1 MVFKGVCLES
11 ELLSRTRVPAQNATV
26 YNTRIQKG
34 GALIEEMRQLVRYWR
49 EGRTEEI
56 THSVIRSNVL
66 NKTTR
71 ARAADILRRTFIPRF
86 VDGTPRNAW
95 RLIRPLE
102 DQNASPQLVKPLYYW
117 ISAKAEPLIFDFCQE
132 YLLHRLRAA
141 RAGITVEDVRV
152 WLVGKGCEW
161 SPGVT
166 TRVARGLLAAFRDFG
181 ILEGRSQKR
190 LASFILPVGSFAYL
204 AFCLHREGALGRN
217 LVFHPD
223 WHLFLLQTPAVEHY
237 FLEAHQ
243 RRLIAYHAAGSTINI
258 SFPCE
263 KLEDYARVVVERSN

>member
-1 MVFKGVCLES
+1 M
-11 ELLSRTRVPAQNATV
+11 SRTRNQIHKVSA

-34 GALIEEMRQLVRYWR
+34 GALIEEMRQLVRFWH
-49 EGRTEEI
+49 EGPTEEI
-56 THSVIRSNVL
+56 TEAVIRSNVL

-95 RLIRPLE
+95 RLVRPLE

-117 ISAKAEPLIFDFCQE
+117 ISAKAEPLIVDFCQD
-132 YLLHRLRAA
+132 YLLHRLIAA

-152 WLVGKGCEW
+152 WLAGKGCTW

-204 AFCLHREGALGRN
+204 AFCLHREGVLGRN

-243 RRLIAYHAAGSTINI
+243 RQLIAYHAAGSTISI

>member
-1 MVFKGVCLES
+1 LES
-11 ELLSRTRVPAQNATV
+11 DLLARTRVPIQNASV

-34 GALIEEMRQLVRYWR
+34 GALIEEMRQLVRCWH
-49 EGRTEEI
+49 EGPTEEI
-56 THSVIRSNVL
+56 TQSVIRSNVL

-86 VDGTPRNAW
+86 VDGAPRNAW

-102 DQNASPQLVKPLYYW
+102 DQNASPQLVKPLYYC

-152 WLVGKGCEW
+152 WLVGKGCAW
-161 SPGVT
+161 SPEVT

-190 LASFILPVGSFAYL
+190 LASYILPVGSFAYL
-204 AFCLHREGALGRN
+204 AFCLHRGGILGRN

-243 RRLIAYHAAGSTINI
+243 RRLIAYHAAGSTISI

>member
-1 MVFKGVCLES
+1 MPTTPV
-11 ELLSRTRVPAQNATV
+11 RIQNACV

-34 GALIEEMRQLVRYWR
+34 GALFEEMRQLVRCWH
-49 EGRTEEI
+49 EGPTEEI
-56 THSVIRSNVL
+56 TKSVIRSNVL

-95 RLIRPLE
+95 RWIRPLE
-102 DQNASPQLVKPLYYW
+102 DQNASPQFVKPLYYW
-117 ISAKAEPLIFDFCQE
+117 ISAKAEPIIFDFCQD
-132 YLLHRLRAA
+132 YILHRMRPA

-152 WLVGKGCEW
+152 WLVGKGCAW

-190 LASFILPVGSFAYL
+190 LASFILPIGSFAYL
-204 AFCLHREGALGRN
+204 AFYLHREGVLGRN

-223 WHLFLLQTPAVEHY
+223 WHLFLLETPAVEHY

-243 RRLIAYHAAGSTINI
+243 RRLIAYHAAGSTISI

-263 KLEDYARVVVERSN
+263 KAEDYARVVVERSN